1 MEVARRFRPLGGPR
15 WATRPSTRTA
25 RDEDQISG
33 TAAEA
38 AVEELRSD
46 LGAAAARLQGQIDAA
61 RAEPKADQLLEAL
74 DVKVSDRQLQAA
86 LAEVRQEVLGVE
98 RGVGGRLCEVGA
110 AVCALN
116 EEALASR
123 GFREGLE
130 AAGGIGGLARRLGDV
145 EAALADLRPRPLGRP
160 CAARAPP
167 ASPAPAPAWPARQQP
182 CHGGGSSD
190 LEAAFGSL
198 RERLTRTCRMPPK
211 GRAARPPRPRAS
223 GRGALEAA
231 SCEAARGRRSG
242 GVRCGPAVG
251 TPEVGRGRPQPH

>member
-198 RERLTRTCRMPPK
+198 RERLTR
-211 GRAARPPRPRAS
+211 S
-223 GRGALEAA
+223 GRHAHG
-231 SCEAARGRRSG
+231 G
-242 GVRCGPAVG
+242 GVRRAAFSERRAL
-251 TPEVGRGRPQPH
+251 TTRNNFEHQ